1 MAISEDYAITFA
13 CYNQVAYT
21 RRCIDSLLAAGVQR
35 SRIVAVDNASVDETR
50 PYLES
55 MNLGRCIFN
64 KGNLGCGV
72 AWNQGALALQAE
84 WTVVMNNDVVVAPG
98 WLEGLIAC
106 ARAHR
111 LKLACPA
118 MIEGELDYDLD
129 AFALDAAT
137 RMKGVLR
144 TGDRHAVCMLIHAS
158 VWMDIGY
165 FRSAPKLFGFED
177 TLFFDEMRKAGLAVG
192 VTGASWLHHFGS
204 VTQSAMKKELNLA
217 SHEGLGARN
226 NKALLNQN
234 WIMRKLIK
242 HKRNNSLRSWRRR
255 ELAAHG
261 MTLHGER
268 KAGAF
273 RWL

>member
-1 MAISEDYAITFA
+1 
-13 CYNQVAYT
+13 
-21 RRCIDSLLAAGVQR
+21 
-35 SRIVAVDNASVDETR
+35 
-50 PYLES
+50 
-55 MNLGRCIFN
+55 
-64 KGNLGCGV
+64 
-72 AWNQGALALQAE
+72 
-84 WTVVMNNDVVVAPG
+84 VAPG

-129 AFALDAAT
+129 TLAQDAAT

-144 TGDRHAVCMLIHAS
+144 TGDRHAVCMLIHDS

-165 FRSAPKLFGFED
+165 FRSVPRLFGFED
-177 TLFFDEMRKAGLAVG
+177 TLFFDEIRKAGLAHG

-204 VTQSAMKKELNLA
+204 VTQSAMKKEQKLA
-217 SHEGLGARN
+217 AHEGLGARN

-234 WIMRKLIK
+234 WVGRKLIK
-242 HKRNNSLRSWRRR
+242 FKKNNNLRSWRRA
-255 ELAAHG
+255 ELAAYG